1 MVPSPST
8 TDRDA
13 QAGNQADSSAEGLPF
28 SLHLEL
34 VVQDPETIAE
44 LHRYPEGA
52 ERERFAL
59 TALRVGVL
67 ALRAAR
73 GQLDGDTIR
82 REAQHLLE
90 SLQDRLSEHGRAV
103 HDRVTTVLREYFDP
117 QNGRFQERV
126 DRLVRRDGE
135 LETLLR
141 RLVGAEDSEL
151 CKTLL
156 AHLGSDSPLMRML
169 SPDQSQG
176 LLAALRKTLE
186 EQLLAQ
192 REHVLQQFSLDNRES
207 ALSRF
212 IAELTERHGEL
223 SQGLQERLDE
233 VVRQFSLDD
242 ENSALSRLVRN
253 VDRAQRTITA
263 EFSLDEE
270 QSALS
275 RLKRLLENTQQ
286 TINSHLSLDDE
297 GSALARL
304 KRELLTLLKEHGE
317 ESRKFQEEVKAA
329 VAELAARREEADRS
343 TLHGLQFEEAVYQQ
357 VQREAQR
364 LGDAVHHVGNETG
377 IIKHCK
383 KGDVLLELGAE
394 TAAAGARIVLEAK
407 AVAGYTLKD
416 ARDEIDEARRNRE
429 AQVGVFVFSSK
440 TAPVGMEP
448 LVRYG
453 NDVFVA
459 WDPEDPHS
467 DIVLRAA
474 LGLARALCV
483 RQSQGRAAQAAD
495 FKAIDAAIAQVAR
508 QAELLDEV
516 RKSAETI
523 QSGSQ
528 KILDRVRKVREQ
540 LERQVAVLH
549 ERVEDL
555 RGALGDEDGRAT
567 T

>member
-1 MVPSPST
+1 MVDARQATSHDVANSP
-8 TDRDA
+8 R
-13 QAGNQADSSAEGLPF
+13 ADPAADGLPF

-34 VVQDPETIAE
+34 LVQDPETIAE
-44 LHRYPEGA
+44 LHRYPEGP
-52 ERERFAL
+52 ERDRFAL
-59 TALRVGVL
+59 VALRVGVL

-82 REAQHLLE
+82 REAQHLLQ
-90 SLQDRLSEHGRAV
+90 SLQDRLTDHGRAV
-103 HDRVTTVLREYFDP
+103 HERVTTVLREYFDP

-141 RLVGAEDSEL
+141 RLVGSEDSEL

-156 AHLGSDSPLMRML
+156 AHLGTDSPLMRLL

-242 ENSALSRLVRN
+242 EDSALSRLVRN

-270 QSALS
+270 HSALS
-275 RLKRLLENTQQ
+275 RLKRLLESTQQ

-304 KRELLTLLKEHGE
+304 KRELLTLLKQHGE
-317 ESRKFQEEVKAA
+317 ESRKFQEEVKATVEA
-329 VAELAARREEADRS
+329 LAARRAEADRS

-357 VQREAQR
+357 VQHEAQR
-364 LGDAVHHVGNETG
+364 LGDMVYHVGQSTG
-377 IIKHCK
+377 MIKHCK

-394 TAAAGARIVLEAK
+394 AAAAGARIVLEAK
-407 AVAGYTLKD
+407 AVAGYTLQE
-416 ARDEIDEARRNRE
+416 ARDEIDEARRNRG
-429 AQVGVFVFSSK
+429 AQVGVFVFSRK
-440 TAPVGMEP
+440 TAPPGMEP
-448 LVRYG
+448 LVRHG
-453 NDVFVA
+453 DDVFVA
-459 WDPEDPHS
+459 WDPEDPQS
-467 DIVLRAA
+467 DLLLRGA
-474 LGLARALCV
+474 LSVARALCV
-483 RQSQGRAAQAAD
+483 RQTQDREAQAAD
-495 FKAIDAAIAQVAR
+495 FEALDTAILAVAR

-516 RKSAETI
+516 RRSAETI
-523 QSGSQ
+523 QSGSK
-528 KILDRVRKVREQ
+528 KILERVRKVREQ
-540 LERQVAVLH
+540 LESQVEVLQ
-549 ERVEDL
+549 ECVANL
-555 RGALGDEDGRAT
+555 RDALGDEAGETDY
-567 T
+567 